1 MLNKLQKGAIENFPV
16 HVIEAMLAEQV
27 KQGNK
32 WDVEVFQR
40 DAIAS
45 TSSGGF
51 IWADSEQGRPFW
63 EAVIKYRRFGLI
75 PENNVYIHQELMREY
90 TQELMQG
97 EHQPWRHWEFK
108 HYTDSEW
115 QPLKFAPEWYMLND
129 YRKTP
134 SESEPS
140 TIKHTACVPLHVYT
154 SAPPYQTKYYV
165 INALAHDGVYATVLE
180 NTSVDMFALE
190 HGLAFVTEAAAK
202 YAVRAMKLK
211 GIE

>member
-165 INALAHDGVYATVLE
+165 INALAHDGVCATVWE